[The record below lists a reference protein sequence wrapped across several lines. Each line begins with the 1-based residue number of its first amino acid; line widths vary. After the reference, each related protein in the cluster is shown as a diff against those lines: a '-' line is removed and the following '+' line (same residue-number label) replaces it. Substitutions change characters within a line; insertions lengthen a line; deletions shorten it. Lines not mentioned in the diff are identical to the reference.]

1 VKAFRGNG
9 AAIKSL
15 KQIWPLLKQA
25 VNGWIE
31 DRAAS
36 MGAAL
41 AYYAA
46 FSVGP
51 LLIIAIAVAAL
62 FFGRD
67 AAQAA
72 VVAQVQGLLGEAG
85 GTAIRDILQ
94 SSGDFGNGAVAL
106 VAGIVTLLLGATTSF
121 VELQDDLDRIW
132 KAEPRVQSGIVNLLR
147 SRLLSFG
154 MVLVIA
160 FLLTLSLAVSAAV
173 AALGSAL
180 FANVEFGLDVLTFL
194 LSFGVITVL
203 FAMIYKIL
211 PNAKIDWANVW
222 VGAAITA
229 LLFEIGKF
237 AIGLYLG
244 KSSVASSFGAAG
256 PFVVMMLWIYYST
269 QIFLL
274 GAEFTYAHAKQRN
287 QDLAR
292 GTQSLSANVE
302 VAAAAPNP
310 VPAGTPSEQAPARI
324 AHSVFGD
331 TNPGAQTRNVTAKR
345 LLGASLAGF
354 VAAFTLSRWMRPH
367 SHKLR

>member
-1 VKAFRGNG
+1 
-9 AAIKSL
+9 
-15 KQIWPLLKQA
+15 
-25 VNGWIE
+25 
-31 DRAAS
+31 
-36 MGAAL
+36 
-41 AYYAA
+41 
-46 FSVGP
+46 
-51 LLIIAIAVAAL
+51 
-62 FFGRD
+62 
-67 AAQAA
+67 
-72 VVAQVQGLLGEAG
+72 
-85 GTAIRDILQ
+85 
-94 SSGDFGNGAVAL
+94 
-106 VAGIVTLLLGATTSF
+106 
-121 VELQDDLDRIW
+121 
-132 KAEPRVQSGIVNLLR
+132 VNLLR

-173 AALGSAL
+173 AALGNAL

-287 QDLAR
+287 PDLAR
-292 GTQSLSANVE
+292 SAQSLAANVE
-302 VAAAAPNP
+302 LAAAAPNP
-310 VPAGTPSEQAPARI
+310 VPAGTPGEHAPGRI
-324 AHSVFGD
+324 ADSVFGGI
-331 TNPGAQTRNVTAKR
+331 NPGTRTRSVTARR
-345 LLGASLAGF
+345 LLGASVAGF
-354 VAAFTLSRWMRPH
+354 VAAFTVSRWMRPH